1 MRYDYIDLCKR
12 LAAWYGG
19 KLELVGLDPLVLYE
33 HDAEHSEFVRA
44 IIWKSVELDLKTN
57 NQDAANNGN
66 LFNDYAIYGY
76 SALVGIVDG
85 YSALVGIGDKGN
97 KAACK
102 GLLKFLLTKTW
113 SETDYGTWPARIYDK
128 GRQFKQNWLKFDDL
142 RMLDVELTLRGF

>member
-1 MRYDYIDLCKR
+1 MRYDYVDLCKR

-19 KLELVGLDPLVLYE
+19 KLELVGLDSLVLYE

-44 IIWKSVELDLKTN
+44 IIWKSIELDPKTN
-57 NQDAANNGN
+57 NQDVTNNGN
-66 LFNDYAIYGY
+66 LFNDCAIYGY
-76 SALVGIVDG
+76 SALVGTV
-85 YSALVGIGDKGN
+85 DKGN

>member
-1 MRYDYIDLCKR
+1 MHYDYIDLCKR

-19 KLELVGLDPLVLYE
+19 KLELVGLDSLVLYE

-44 IIWKSVELDLKTN
+44 IIWKSVELDPKTN
-57 NQDAANNGN
+57 NQDVTNNGN

-76 SALVGIVDG
+76 SALVGTV
-85 YSALVGIGDKGN
+85 DKGN

-102 GLLKFLLTKTW
+102 GLLKFLLIKTW

>member
-1 MRYDYIDLCKR
+1 MRYDYVDLCKR

-19 KLELVGLDPLVLYE
+19 KLELVGLDSLVLYE

-44 IIWKSVELDLKTN
+44 IIWKSVELDPKTN
-57 NQDAANNGN
+57 NQDVTNNGN

-76 SALVGIVDG
+76 SALVGTV
-85 YSALVGIGDKGN
+85 DKGN

-113 SETDYGTWPARIYDK
+113 SETDYGAWPSRIYDK

>member
-1 MRYDYIDLCKR
+1 MHYDYVDLCKR

-19 KLELVGLDPLVLYE
+19 KLELVGLDSLVLYE
-33 HDAEHSEFVRA
+33 LDSEHSEFVRA
-44 IIWKSVELDLKTN
+44 IIWKSVELDSKTN
-57 NQDAANNGN
+57 NQDVTNNGN

-76 SALVGIVDG
+76 SALVGIV
-85 YSALVGIGDKGN
+85 DKGN

>member
-19 KLELVGLDPLVLYE
+19 KLELVGLDSLVLYE
-33 HDAEHSEFVRA
+33 LDSEHSAFVRA
-44 IIWKSVELDLKTN
+44 IIWKSVELDPKTN
-57 NQDAANNGN
+57 NQDVTNNGN

-76 SALVGIVDG
+76 SALVGTV
-85 YSALVGIGDKGN
+85 DKGN

-113 SETDYGTWPARIYDK
+113 SETDYRAWPSRIYDK